1 MTEAQCLTKVLYC
14 LFRNYSYIDPCF
26 RGSKVTG
33 SLSEFHGQ
41 VRPAGFLELDL
52 YLLAIR
58 WNFQIHFQSGVKESL
73 GRHH

>member
-1 MTEAQCLTKVLYC
+1 M
-14 LFRNYSYIDPCF
+14 DPCF
-26 RGSKVTG
+26 RGSKVAG

-58 WNFQIHFQSGVKESL
+58 WNFQIHFQSDVKESL